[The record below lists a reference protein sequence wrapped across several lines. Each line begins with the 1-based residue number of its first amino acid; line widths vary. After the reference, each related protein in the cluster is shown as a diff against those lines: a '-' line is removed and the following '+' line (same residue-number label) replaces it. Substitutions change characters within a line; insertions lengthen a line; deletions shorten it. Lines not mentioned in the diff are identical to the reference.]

1 MTNRQ
6 KRAIIILVGS
16 VAFLVALYFMAR
28 PMIDMVGDPDE
39 IKTYIENTGFRGL
52 VVFSF
57 MNMMQV
63 LIAFIPGG
71 PFSFAAG
78 YIWGVWLGTLI
89 CIVSTSIMSVAVFL
103 LVRRFGRGFVDL
115 FIPESESR
123 KFNKLLRSDRAR
135 QLLFVIYLVPASP
148 KDPLAYLAG
157 LTDITVLDWAIINLI
172 GRFPGTFITALG
184 AKSVEEGN
192 LILAGAIF
200 LAAVAL
206 YLVGRHYYNKK
217 IKKEAEEE

>member
-1 MTNRQ
+1 MDNKK
-6 KRAIIILVGS
+6 KRAIVILIGT

-28 PMIDMVGDPDE
+28 PMIDMVSDPDA
-39 IKTYIENTGFRGL
+39 IKAYIESTGAWGL
-52 VVFSF
+52 VAFSL

-89 CIVSTSIMSVAVFL
+89 CIVSTSIMSVIVFL
-103 LVRRFGRGFVDL
+103 IVRRFGRAFVDL
-115 FIPESESR
+115 FIPESESQ
-123 KFNKLLRSDRAR
+123 KFNKLLRSDRVR
-135 QLLFVIYLVPASP
+135 QLLFIIYLVPASP

-157 LTDITVLDWAIINLI
+157 LTNITVLDWAVINLI

-184 AKSVEEGN
+184 AKSIEEGN
-192 LILAGAIF
+192 LVLAGAVF
-200 LAAVAL
+200 AAAIIL
-206 YLVGRHYYNKK
+206 YLLGRSFYNKK
-217 IKKEAEEE
+217 IKKEAEE